1 MKNEKLEWGKVLIPS
16 VLSLLAAIFSGYSS
30 LKVGDLDRI
39 IEKQKQEYNE
49 SSNLSKMIID
59 GMEDFH
65 NKEESSYGK
74 LRFIAVYRMAPSDED
89 KLLLSRIAIDG
100 KLGKLYDT
108 VASLLKDSFGR
119 SCQEYPRTIQQTKHY
134 MHELNEGK
142 YVKDGDLCAKYVD
155 ILSKLEGSAL
165 AMEEA
170 EELKLARVSEENKV
184 DLFSGKIDV
193 PPSELQK
200 IVEPPVVKS
209 PDAPDQAGSS
219 SAYSMSKIKGWI
231 YLGMSREDTEGLSG
245 TVTTNLKTIP
255 TNGVKAQ
262 TKTSI
267 TLRSGYGTKHK
278 VIGYLNP
285 GTEIDIKNT
294 KDLPLSSG
302 GYGWWAE
309 VEINKNK
316 LSNNY

>member
-1 MKNEKLEWGKVLIPS
+1 MKNQELEWAKVLIPS
-16 VLSLLAAIFSGYSS
+16 VLSLAAAIFSCYTSF
-30 LKVGDLDRI
+30 KVGDLDRI
-39 IEKQKQEYNE
+39 IEEQKQEYNE

-89 KLLLSRIAIDG
+89 RLLLSRIAIDG
-100 KLGKLYDT
+100 KLGKLFDP
-108 VASLLKDSFGR
+108 VASSLKDSFGK
-119 SCQEYPRTIQQTKHY
+119 SCGDNLDAIQTKQH
-134 MHELNEGK
+134 MPEPIEGK
-142 YVKDGDLCAKYVD
+142 YIKDGDLCAKYVD
-155 ILSKLEGSAL
+155 ILIKLEGSAL

-184 DLFSGKIDV
+184 DLVDGKIDV

-200 IVEPPVVKS
+200 IVEPP
-209 PDAPDQAGSS
+209 DAPPQADSS
-219 SAYSMSKIKGWI
+219 SAYSTSKIKGWI
-231 YLGMSREDTEGLSG
+231 YLGMSGGDSKGLSG
-245 TVTTNLKTIP
+245 TVTTDLKTIP
-255 TNGVKAQ
+255 NKGDTAQ
-262 TKTSI
+262 TKTSV
-267 TLRSGYGTKHK
+267 TFRSGHGTKNK

-285 GTEIDIKNT
+285 GTEIDIKGT
-294 KDLPLSSG
+294 KDLLLRSG